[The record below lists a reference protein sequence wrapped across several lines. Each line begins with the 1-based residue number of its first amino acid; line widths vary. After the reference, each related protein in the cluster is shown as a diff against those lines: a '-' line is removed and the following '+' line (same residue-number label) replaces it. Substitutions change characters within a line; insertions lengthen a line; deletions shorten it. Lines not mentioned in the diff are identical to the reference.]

1 MKSGAVGSW
10 KHSGTGFRCVPQEPW
25 DGGSGAVPESSRWVY
40 LGSVWGLPTAQQ
52 GEEWSARV
60 SLEDARVRSRLCSPC
75 TCENTVRVFPRSW
88 RLPRNGAKQGD
99 ARVALGTQ
107 ICSVDL
113 PWRARSPAGPASVSL
128 LARRRGHPP
137 PQAAVQLCLLHN
149 AFLSSLGPLVPGSSG
164 RDIKIAS
171 AGKAGALGWPKKFG
185 GWALGAQPHGS
196 RKAAATECQ
205 AAAVCKGK
213 LESKRCTQSLK

>member
-1 MKSGAVGSW
+1 MPGFEAVSAHPAPAKTPSVCFHARGACRGMVQSKVTQGW
-10 KHSGTGFRCVPQEPW
+10 H
-25 DGGSGAVPESSRWVY
+25 
-40 LGSVWGLPTAQQ
+40 WG
-52 GEEWSARV
+52 
-60 SLEDARVRSRLCSPC
+60 
-75 TCENTVRVFPRSW
+75 PRSAAW
-88 RLPRNGAKQGD
+88 ICRGEPDPRLVLPQFPSWHAGEAIHLPRLPY
-99 ARVALGTQ
+99 
-107 ICSVDL
+107 S
-113 PWRARSPAGPASVSL
+113 SVSWL
-128 LARRRGHPP
+128 
-137 PQAAVQLCLLHN
+137 N